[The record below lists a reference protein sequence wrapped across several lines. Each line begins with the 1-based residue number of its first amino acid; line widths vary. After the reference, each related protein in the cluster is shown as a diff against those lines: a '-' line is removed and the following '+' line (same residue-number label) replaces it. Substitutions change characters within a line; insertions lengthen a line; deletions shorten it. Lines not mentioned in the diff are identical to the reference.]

1 MGAGTGE
8 DTTVA
13 GRGLLSRIESEEGTS
28 SRNVDASTSIVE
40 HLRVL
45 LNTRKGDSVTVPN
58 FGVVDFTDLVHSFPS
73 AVQTLQANIRA
84 TVLEYEPRLRNISVR
99 HVPDEDPLVLRF
111 EITAQPA
118 DRNARGV
125 LRFRTQMTPGG
136 KVEVW

>member
-1 MGAGTGE
+1 
-8 DTTVA
+8 VA

-28 SRNVDASTSIVE
+28 TRDVDVSTSIVE

-73 AVQTLQANIRA
+73 AVQTLQATIRA